1 MSVPSLAENL
11 LDSVVFATMPKS
23 KSATVEIYRLQ
34 QGLNPVKVLKPNDE
48 LDGEEVILG
57 FKMPITN
64 LFG

>member
-1 MSVPSLAENL
+1 
-11 LDSVVFATMPKS
+11 MPKS